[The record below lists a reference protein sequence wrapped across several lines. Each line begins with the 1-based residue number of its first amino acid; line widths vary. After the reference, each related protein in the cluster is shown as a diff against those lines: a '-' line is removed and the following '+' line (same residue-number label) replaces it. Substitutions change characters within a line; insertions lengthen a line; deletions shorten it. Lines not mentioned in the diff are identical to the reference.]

1 MKKEEILEL
10 SRKENKNKDLAY
22 IEVDNKAYKF
32 AAMAMFILTA
42 IYFVLEIALKDEI
55 NYGWY
60 SLIALFSTVVNGIRA
75 GYSKKK
81 VCIFSAVVWAI
92 LTVVFTCYYVTS
104 LL

>member
-22 IEVDNKAYKF
+22 IEVENKAYNL
-32 AAMAMFILTA
+32 AANALFVLTA

-55 NYGWY
+55 NYGLY
-60 SLIALFSTVVNGIRA
+60 SLIALFSTTVYGVKA
-75 GYSKKK
+75 KYSKNKI
-81 VCIFSAVVWAI
+81 CIIASIVWGLCTI
-92 LTVVFTCYYVTS
+92 VFAYYYISS

>member
-22 IEVDNKAYKF
+22 MEVDNKAYKF

-42 IYFVLEIALKDEI
+42 VYFVLEIALKDTI

-60 SLIALFSTVVNGIRA
+60 SLIALFSLVVNGIRA
-75 GYSKKK
+75 GYSKNK
-81 VCIFSAVVWAI
+81 VCIFAAIIWAVCTI
-92 LTVVFTCYYVTS
+92 IFTYQYISS

>member
-22 IEVDNKAYKF
+22 MEVDNKAYKF

-42 IYFVLEIALKDEI
+42 IYFVLEIAIKDTI

-60 SLIALFSTVVNGIRA
+60 SLIALFSTVVYCVRA
-75 GYSKKK
+75 GYSKNK
-81 VCIFSAVVWAI
+81 VCIFSACAWAV
-92 LTVVFTCYYVTS
+92 LTIIFTCYYISS

>member
-22 IEVDNKAYKF
+22 IEVDNKAYKL
-32 AAMAMFILTA
+32 AAMAMFVLTA
-42 IYFVLEIALKDEI
+42 FYFVLEIALKDEI

-75 GYSKKK
+75 GYSKNKI
-81 VCIFSAVVWAI
+81 CIFSTIAWGI
-92 LTVVFTCYYVTS
+92 LTIVFTCYYICS